1 MIILISVLSLL
12 IISTFFVIYN
22 LLKKVERYE
31 EDILLKEEYLD
42 KLKIMVDDSYKRIK
56 DLDTAQ
62 AFESDDEVGHFFTNL
77 KDIIVTL
84 NTYLQNY
91 SKK

>member
-1 MIILISVLSLL
+1 MIYIIIGLSLL
-12 IISTFFVIYN
+12 IISTIFVIYN
-22 LLKKVERYE
+22 LLQKVEKYE

-42 KLKIMVDDSYKRIK
+42 KLKVMVDDSYKRIK
-56 DLDTAQ
+56 DLDTVQ

-91 SKK
+91 TKK

>member
-12 IISTFFVIYN
+12 IISTIFVIYN

-56 DLDTAQ
+56 DLDTVK

-91 SKK
+91 TKK

>member
-1 MIILISVLSLL
+1 MIYIIIGLSLL
-12 IISTFFVIYN
+12 IISTIFVIYN
-22 LLKKVERYE
+22 LLQKVE
-31 EDILLKEEYLD
+31 ILLKEEYLD
-42 KLKIMVDDSYKRIK
+42 KLKVMVDDSYKRIK
-56 DLDTAQ
+56 DLDTVQ

-91 SKK
+91 TKK